1 MYDVVGVVLVVLLV
15 ARRSVV
21 QIKILE
27 TIVRLV
33 N

>member
-1 MYDVVGVVLVVLLV
+1 VYDVVGVVLVVLLV